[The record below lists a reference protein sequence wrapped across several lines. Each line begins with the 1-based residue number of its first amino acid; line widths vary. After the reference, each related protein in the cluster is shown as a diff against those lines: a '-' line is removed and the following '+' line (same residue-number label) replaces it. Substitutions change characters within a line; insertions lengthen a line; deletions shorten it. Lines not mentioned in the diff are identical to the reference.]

1 MENDRRIYTLSE
13 ANPAGAVIRM
23 GLPLVAG
30 MFIMVLYN
38 LTDTYFIGLTRD
50 DYQLAAVNL
59 AYPVMMI
66 MIAISNMTGAGA
78 SSLIARCMGAGD
90 NDKARHALT
99 TGFVL
104 TFVSSIVLAALGL
117 GFLTQIVGLLGA
129 KDNTF
134 LYTTQYVK
142 VILWFSFFTMGSYT
156 FGQLLRSEGSVKQS
170 IFGMILGTFAN
181 IILDPVFIFGLKLG
195 VMGAAVATVIGNF
208 ISMMVTL
215 YIYISGKS
223 LLKPDIRFIIPSP
236 EVVKEIFTVGIPAT
250 LETLLTSV
258 AYVVNNNL
266 AVSYGELTV
275 AAMGVAQKILS
286 LGTYIYQGMAT
297 GVQPIMGYNF
307 GAKNY
312 KRMLEV
318 LKAGVLV
325 VSGIELFVM
334 AVYAV
339 FAPALIGIFTD
350 SAEVTSVGARV
361 LRTLMFI
368 LPFVGAVSMCRMS
381 FQAMG
386 KAGYA
391 FSITFV
397 RQLVLYVPLLLVLN
411 SFFGFGG
418 MIWAQPLTEV
428 IMMVS
433 SIILLRRVIVSY
445 MNTQVSR
452 ASLD

>member
-170 IFGMILGTFAN
+170 I
-181 IILDPVFIFGLKLG
+181 LDPVFIFGLKLG

-339 FAPALIGIFTD
+339 FAPDLIGICTD

>member
-1 MENDRRIYTLSE
+1 
-13 ANPAGAVIRM
+13 
-23 GLPLVAG
+23 
-30 MFIMVLYN
+30 
-38 LTDTYFIGLTRD
+38 
-50 DYQLAAVNL
+50 
-59 AYPVMMI
+59 
-66 MIAISNMTGAGA
+66 
-78 SSLIARCMGAGD
+78 
-90 NDKARHALT
+90 
-99 TGFVL
+99 
-104 TFVSSIVLAALGL
+104 
-117 GFLTQIVGLLGA
+117 
-129 KDNTF
+129 
-134 LYTTQYVK
+134 
-142 VILWFSFFTMGSYT
+142 MGSYT
-156 FGQLLRSEGSVKQS
+156 FGQFLRSEGSVKQS
-170 IFGMILGTFAN
+170 IFGMIFGTFAN

-339 FAPALIGIFTD
+339 FAPDLIGIFTD

-391 FSITFV
+391 FGITFV
-397 RQLVLYVPLLLVLN
+397 RQLILYVPLLLVLN
-411 SFFGFGG
+411 SFLGFGG

-433 SIILLRRVIVSY
+433 SIILLRRVIVSH
-445 MNTQVSR
+445 MNTQV
-452 ASLD
+452 A